1 MTEEIEK
8 TSKEDNFDV
17 NKITKSSIFVRSML
31 GYSFDFY
38 SENFHNCY
46 IGGDTQKDVLYLT
59 FRKPILDPTKFNKM
73 LEALS
78 TDEYYIGYKT
88 SEDWCIVKMY
98 VPMQYLND
106 FNKFI
111 NGKYS
116 QMSEDFKENLLS
128 ILLRYDKTKT
138 LFSRTKACLYPTKE
152 SRKSLGEALGVTID
166 KDAEVASVP
175 NMEVERYRD
184 EYFRKEDNDSK
195 GNY

>member
-1 MTEEIEK
+1 MIEEIEK
-8 TSKEDNFDV
+8 TSEKGNFDV
-17 NKITKSSIFVRSML
+17 NKVTKSNIFVRSML

-38 SENFHNCY
+38 GENFHNCY
-46 IGGDTQKDVLYLT
+46 IGGDAQKDVLYLT
-59 FRKPILDPTKFNKM
+59 FKKPILDQTKFNKI
-73 LEALS
+73 LETLS
-78 TDEYYIGYKT
+78 IDEYFIGYKT

-106 FNKFI
+106 FNKFV

-152 SRKSLGEALGVTID
+152 ARKHLSEALGVTID

-175 NMEVERYRD
+175 NMDIERYRD
-184 EYFRKEDNDSK
+184 EYFRKEDNESK

>member
-88 SEDWCIVKMY
+88 SEEWCIVKMY